1 MPLFEYRCNGCG
13 RKFALLV
20 GMTAVKAKLV
30 CPKCGSKK
38 ATKLISRIAKTPKS
52 EDDFDDLP
60 DDLGGD
66 LGDMGDG
73 DMGGEDL
80 GGDSD
85 DE

>member
-1 MPLFEYRCNGCG
+1 MPLFEYRCNECG
-13 RKFALLV
+13 RTFSLLV

-38 ATKLISRIAKTPKS
+38 ATKLISRIARTPKS

-60 DDLGGD
+60 DG
-66 LGDMGDG
+66 MGDDFG
-73 DMGGEDL
+73 GMDEDMGGEGM
-80 GGDSD
+80 GGDFD

>member
-13 RKFALLV
+13 KKFSLLV
-20 GMTAVKAKLV
+20 GMTAVKAKLA

-38 ATKLISRIAKTPKS
+38 ATKLISRIARTPKS
-52 EDDFDDLP
+52 EDDFGDLP

-66 LGDMGDG
+66 LSDMGDE
-73 DMGGEDL
+73 DMGGEGMD
-80 GGDSD
+80 GDFD